1 MHEKEFKVTAKNKN
15 IDLDNPPIL
24 YICNIG
30 SNTKSFEVASNALS
44 SEYSV
49 IQFDPNDD
57 IYINEDKSINTDN
70 CIANILKILDINNL
84 NAIHIIS
91 NGVSAYLACIFALK
105 YPDYVK
111 SMIFEDYTI
120 EFNIHNISLKLDINK
135 IVHPTLLLR
144 GSKSKIVS
152 SQQNQTVVM
161 SNQFLRSSSVENV
174 EMNGHSNN
182 VDVFVSQVSKF
193 ISIYS

>member
-24 YICNIG
+24 YISNIG
-30 SNTKSFEVASNALS
+30 SNTKSFKDASNALS

>member
-1 MHEKEFKVTAKNKN
+1 MYEKDFKVTFKNKN
-15 IDLDNPPIL
+15 INFDNTPIL

-30 SNTKSFEVASNALS
+30 TNTKSFKDASNALS
-44 SEYSV
+44 SQYSV

-57 IYINEDKSINTDN
+57 IYINKDKSINTDK
-70 CIANILKILDINNL
+70 CIANILKILDKHDL
-84 NAIHIIS
+84 KAIHIIS
-91 NGVSAYLACIFALK
+91 NGVSAYFASIFALN
-105 YPDYVK
+105 YHNYVK
-111 SMIFEDYTI
+111 SMIFEDYSI
-120 EFNIHNISLKLDINK
+120 DFNIHNISLKLDIKK

-144 GSKSKIVS
+144 GSKSKIIS
-152 SQQNQTVVM
+152 SQQNQTIVM

-174 EMNGHSNN
+174 EINGHLNN

>member
-1 MHEKEFKVTAKNKN
+1 MHENEFKVTFKNKN

-30 SNTKSFEVASNALS
+30 SNTKSFTDASNALS

-49 IQFDPNDD
+49 IHFDPNDD
-57 IYINEDKSINTDN
+57 IYINKDKSINTDK
-70 CIANILKILDINNL
+70 CIANILKILDKHDL
-84 NAIHIIS
+84 KAIHIIC
-91 NGVSAYLACIFALK
+91 NGVSAYFASNFALH
-105 YPDYVK
+105 YPNYVK
-111 SMIFEDYTI
+111 SMIFEDYSI
-120 EFNIHNISLKLDINK
+120 DFNIYNISLKLDIKK

-144 GSKSKIVS
+144 GSKSKIIS
-152 SQQNQTVVM
+152 SQLNQATVM

-174 EMNGHSNN
+174 EINGHSNN

>member
-1 MHEKEFKVTAKNKN
+1 MKKNFKVTAKNKN

-24 YICNIG
+24 YISNIG
-30 SNTKSFEVASNALS
+30 SNTKSFEDASNALS

-49 IQFDPNDD
+49 ILFDPNDD

-91 NGVSAYLACIFALK
+91 NGVSAYLGCIFALK

-152 SQQNQTVVM
+152 SQQNQTAVM

-174 EMNGHSNN
+174 VMNGHSNN

>member
-1 MHEKEFKVTAKNKN
+1 MTFKNRN

-30 SNTKSFEVASNALS
+30 SNAKSFDNASNALAN
-44 SEYSV
+44 EYSV
-49 IQFDPNDD
+49 IHFDPNDD
-57 IYINEDKSINTDN
+57 VYINKDKSINTDN
-70 CIANILKILDINNL
+70 CIASILNLLDMHDL

-91 NGVSAYLACIFALK
+91 NGVSAYFASIFALN

-111 SMIFEDYTI
+111 SMIFEDYFI
-120 EFNIHNISLKLDINK
+120 DFNIYNVTLNLDIKK
-135 IVHPTLLLR
+135 IAHPTLLLR
-144 GSKSKIVS
+144 GSKSKIIS
-152 SQQNQTVVM
+152 SQQNQTTVM

-174 EMNGHSNN
+174 EINGHFNN
-182 VDVFVSQVSKF
+182 VDSFVSQVSKF

>member
-1 MHEKEFKVTAKNKN
+1 MYEKDFKVTFKNKN
-15 IDLDNPPIL
+15 INFDNTPIL

-30 SNTKSFEVASNALS
+30 TNTKSFKDASNALS